1 MSDGKLCYL
10 VYETGTRNSAASKAP
25 ADVAEV
31 CRSLGGIRL
40 GMPPFQGREGTPAQK
55 LWLLTVA
62 GSSWLKNAARI
73 PKGAVVLYQ
82 HPNYGIRLTRTFMH
96 LLRTRRDCRFVAL
109 IHDLESLRGGIAGA
123 IRENRSTHRLGDGDF
138 LKLFDAV
145 ICHNDRMKQYL
156 ISQGF
161 PGEKLVSLGLFD
173 YLTDLTPRER
183 RKGDNP
189 TLAIAGYLAPG
200 KCRYIYNIFENG
212 ANPTLSVNLYGRDF
226 RADGADPRLQ
236 YRGSFPAEELP
247 ARLQGDFGLVWDG
260 VSAETCAGNTGEYLR
275 FNNPHKTSLY
285 LAAGLPVIVWR
296 EAAVADFVTQNGVGL
311 TMDSLRDLEAAIRGV
326 TPETYEAM
334 CKNAAKVSEKLRS
347 GAFTRA
353 ALDAAFDIL
362 AEQESKENA

>member
-10 VYETGTRNSAASKAP
+10 VFETGSHNSAASKAP

-31 CRSLGGIRL
+31 CRRLGGIRL
-40 GMPPFQGREGTPAQK
+40 GMPSFQGREGTPSQK

-96 LLRTRRDCRFVAL
+96 LLRTRRGCRFVAL

-138 LKLFDAV
+138 LKLFDAI

-156 ISQGF
+156 LSQGF
-161 PGEKLVSLGLFD
+161 DEEKLISLGLFD
-173 YLTDLTPRER
+173 YLTDRTPRER
-183 RKGDNP
+183 RKGENP
-189 TLAIAGYLAPG
+189 SLTIAGYLAPG
-200 KCRYIYNIFENG
+200 KCRYLYSIFENG
-212 ANPTLSVNLYGRDF
+212 ANPGLSVNLYGRDF
-226 RADGADPRLQ
+226 QADGADPRLH
-236 YRGSFPAEELP
+236 YRGAFSAEELP
-247 ARLQGDFGLVWDG
+247 DRLQGDFGLVWDG

-296 EAAVADFVTQNGVGL
+296 EAAIADFVTRNGVGL
-311 TMDSLRDLEAAIRGV
+311 TVDSLWDLEAVIRGV
-326 TPETYEAM
+326 TPEAYEAM
-334 CKNAAKVSEKLRS
+334 CCRAAELSEKLRA

-353 ALDAAFDIL
+353 ALSAAFETL
-362 AEQESKENA
+362 AEKEKRE